1 MIEAVSTGVTDTVS
15 NPAVR
20 TLLGRYRNVL
30 LVGAAVATGLIIPEL
45 GSSLEILITPL
56 VVFLVFSSVV
66 GLQVSEIDAASYVL
80 LVVLSLAISYV
91 VLPVGGMWIAGSI
104 LTDGGALGFAIAL
117 SVPTTTGS
125 AIVWTRL
132 SRGDVQLATAT
143 AIVSLLAAPL
153 VTPVV
158 LSHLA
163 GAGAAVPLESLF
175 VELLVIVGGGVLL
188 AVVVPSRLVTPRVL
202 DDGATVA
209 ILLLIYT
216 SVAGVDVGEITVGEL
231 FGVLG
236 VSCILLVG
244 GVAISLLCKRGLRLQ
259 RAHALP
265 LFFTSSLKNLGIA
278 LVIAYAYADPL
289 VTFTIITYYVI
300 QQLFGAALADRI
312 GE

>member
-15 NPAVR
+15 NSAVR
-20 TLLGRYRNVL
+20 TLLGRHRNSL
-30 LVGAAVATGLIIPEL
+30 LVAAAVVTGLTVPEL
-45 GSSLEILITPL
+45 GSSLEVLITPL
-56 VVFLVFSSVV
+56 VVFLVFSSVI
-66 GLQVSEIDAASYVL
+66 GLQVSEIDVASYVL
-80 LVVLSLAISYV
+80 LIAVSLAISYV
-91 VLPVGGMWIAGSI
+91 VLPVGGMWVASSI
-104 LTDGGALGFAIAL
+104 LTDGGAVGFAIAL

-143 AIVSLLAAPL
+143 AIVSLLVAPFF
-153 VTPVV
+153 TPVV
-158 LSHLA
+158 LSQLA
-163 GAGAAVPLESLF
+163 GARAAVSLGSLL

-188 AVVVPSRLVTPRVL
+188 AVVVPSRLVTRRVL

-216 SVAGVDVGEITVGEL
+216 SVAGVDVGEITVGDL
-231 FGVLG
+231 LGVLV
-236 VSCILLVG
+236 VSLVLLVA
-244 GVAISLLCKRGLRLQ
+244 GVAISLLCKRGLRLR

-300 QQLFGAALADRI
+300 QQLFGAALADAI
-312 GE
+312 GD